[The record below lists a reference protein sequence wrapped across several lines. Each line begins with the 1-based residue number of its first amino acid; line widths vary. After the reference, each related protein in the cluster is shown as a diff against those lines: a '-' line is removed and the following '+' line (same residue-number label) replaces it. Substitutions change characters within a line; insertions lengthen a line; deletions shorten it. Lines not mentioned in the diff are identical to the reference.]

1 MPARRTHVDAAL
13 APEDSLLAALVEA
26 GAEDWNAYISHTFVK
41 RLGDGSLSQDCFRHY
56 LIQDYLFL
64 LQFSRAYALAAYKS
78 DHLADMREAAATLTA
93 LLETEIR
100 LHVTYCAGWGLS
112 ETDMAAVE
120 EAPQTL
126 AYTRFVLETGVA
138 GDLLDLLVA
147 LAPCVVGYAE
157 IGNRLKAEL
166 SADLAGNPYRDW
178 IEMYAGADYQSVA
191 RTAVAQLDRVAARRI
206 GASVTTSP
214 RWPALVRTFRTATK
228 LEVDFWEMG
237 LHPLALS

>member
-1 MPARRTHVDAAL
+1 MAARHLHVDAAL
-13 APEDSLLAALVEA
+13 APAGSLFSALVEA
-26 GAEDWNAYISHTFVK
+26 SAEDWHAYIGHSFVK
-41 RLGDGSLSQDCFRHY
+41 RLGDGNLSQDCFRHY

-78 DHLADMREAAATLTA
+78 DHLADMRQAAATLSA
-93 LLETEIR
+93 LLETELR
-100 LHVTYCAGWGLS
+100 LHVTYCADWGLG
-112 ETDMAAVE
+112 EADMAAVE

-157 IGNRLKAEL
+157 IGSQLKAHP
-166 SADLAGNPYRDW
+166 SVDLAGNPYSDW

-191 RTAVAQLDRVAARRI
+191 RAAVEQLDRVAARRI
-206 GASVTTSP
+206 GGSITTSP
-214 RWPALVRTFRTATK
+214 RWAALARTFRTATK

-237 LHPLALS
+237 LHPPT